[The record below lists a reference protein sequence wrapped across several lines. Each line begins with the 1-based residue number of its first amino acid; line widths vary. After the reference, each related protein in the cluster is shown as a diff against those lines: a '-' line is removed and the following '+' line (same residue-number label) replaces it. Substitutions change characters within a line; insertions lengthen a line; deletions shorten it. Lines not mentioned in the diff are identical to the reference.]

1 MTDIRA
7 LDVAVVQEP
16 AVAGDVAANVG
27 RTAAVLAEHRGAD
40 LVVLPE
46 LFLCGYRL
54 DVVADAAIEVT
65 SAPESG
71 PVADLCAAA
80 AENDTVVIGGFAE
93 RAGDLVYNSL
103 LCIDR
108 TGAVAGV
115 YRKTH
120 LFGAECDAFAAG
132 DRIEPIEV
140 AGLRLGPMICFD
152 VEFPEI
158 ARTLALSGVD
168 LLVVS
173 SANMHPYHHD
183 HRVACLSRALEN
195 RTPLVYSNL
204 VGAEAGLEFVGG
216 SRVVSGDGQVVA
228 ECGGG
233 ISVARCRVTLRPDTP
248 TDDAVDYLRHRRP
261 ELYRLT

>member
-1 MTDIRA
+1 MRTI
-7 LDVAVVQEP
+7 DVAVVQEP
-16 AVAGDVAANVG
+16 AVAGDVAANVR
-27 RTAAVLAEHRGAD
+27 RTVAILAEHSGAD

-54 DVVADAAIEVT
+54 DVVAGAAIGVT
-65 SAPESG
+65 SAAVQELG
-71 PVADLCAAA
+71 AAA
-80 AENDTVVIGGFAE
+80 AAHDTAVVTGFAE

-108 TGAVAGV
+108 TGVVAGV

-120 LFGAECDAFAAG
+120 LFGAECDAFEAG
-132 DRIEPIEV
+132 DRIEAIEV
-140 AGLRLGPMICFD
+140 AGLRVGPMICFD

-168 LLVVS
+168 LFVVS

-204 VGAEAGLEFVGG
+204 VGAEAGLTFVGG
-216 SRVVSGDGQVVA
+216 SRVVSGDGEVIA
-228 ECGGG
+228 ECGGEV
-233 ISVARCRVTLRPDTP
+233 SVARCRVRPATATA
-248 TDDAVDYLRHRRP
+248 TDDDVDYLRHRRP

>member
-1 MTDIRA
+1 MRTV
-7 LDVAVVQEP
+7 DVAVVQEP
-16 AVAGDVAANVG
+16 AVAGDVAANV
-27 RTAAVLAEHRGAD
+27 RRAVAALAKHPGAD
-40 LVVLPE
+40 LVVFPE

-54 DVVADAAIEVT
+54 DVVADAAIEMIPV
-65 SAPESG
+65 PG

-80 AENDTVVIGGFAE
+80 AAHDTAVVTGFAE
-93 RAGDLVYNSL
+93 RSGDLVYNSL

-120 LFGAECDAFAAG
+120 LFGAECEAFATG
-132 DRIEPIEV
+132 DRLEVIEV
-140 AGLRLGPMICFD
+140 DGLRVGPMICFD

-168 LLVVS
+168 LFVVS
-173 SANMHPYHHD
+173 SANMFPYHHD

-204 VGAEAGLEFVGG
+204 IGAEAGLTFVGG
-216 SRVVSGDGQVVA
+216 SRVVDAGGELLV
-228 ECGGG
+228 ECGGEV
-233 ISVARCRVTLRPDTP
+233 SVARCRVTPATA
-248 TDDAVDYLRHRRP
+248 TSTEDDVDYLRHRRP
-261 ELYRLT
+261 ELYRLK

>member
-1 MTDIRA
+1 MRTLDI
-7 LDVAVVQEP
+7 AVVQEP
-16 AVAGDVAANVG
+16 AVAGDVAANVR
-27 RTAAVLAEHRGAD
+27 RTAAVLAEHPAAD
-40 LVVLPE
+40 IVVFPE

-54 DVVADAAIEVT
+54 DTVEAAAVEAS
-65 SAPESG
+65 SAAVQE
-71 PVADLCAAA
+71 LCAAA
-80 AENDTVVIGGFAE
+80 AAHDTVVISGFAE
-93 RAGDLVYNSL
+93 RAGDVVYNSL
-103 LCIDR
+103 LCVDR

-120 LFGAECDAFAAG
+120 LFGAEADAFAVG
-132 DRIEPIEV
+132 DRIEVIEV
-140 AGLRLGPMICFD
+140 DGLRVGPMVCFD

-168 LLVVS
+168 LFVVS

-204 VGAEAGLEFVGG
+204 VGAEAGLRFVGG
-216 SRVVSGDGQVVA
+216 SRVVSGAGEVVV

-233 ISVARCRVTLRPDTP
+233 ASVAQCRLTLTSGIDENEDVNEDT
-248 TDDAVDYLRHRRP
+248 DYLRHRRP
-261 ELYRLT
+261 ELYRLS

>member
-1 MTDIRA
+1 MRTF
-7 LDVAVVQEP
+7 DVAVVQEP
-16 AVAGDVAANVG
+16 AVVGDVAANV
-27 RTAAVLAEHRGAD
+27 RRAAAVLAEHPGAD
-40 LVVLPE
+40 LLVFPE

-54 DVVADAAIEVT
+54 DVVADAAVEKT
-65 SAPESG
+65 SAVIE
-71 PVADLCAAA
+71 DLCAAA
-80 AENDTVVIGGFAE
+80 AEFDTVVVTGFAE

-108 TGAVAGV
+108 TGTVAGV

-120 LFGAECDAFAAG
+120 LFGAECGVFAAG
-132 DRIEPIEV
+132 DRIEVIEV

-168 LLVVS
+168 LFVAP

-204 VGAEAGLEFVGG
+204 VGAEAGLTFVGG
-216 SRVVSGDGQVVA
+216 SRVVSGGGEVIA

-233 ISVARCRVTLRPDTP
+233 VSVTQCRVTPAADTP
-248 TDDAVDYLRHRRP
+248 TDDDVDYLRHRRP
-261 ELYRLT
+261 ELYRLS